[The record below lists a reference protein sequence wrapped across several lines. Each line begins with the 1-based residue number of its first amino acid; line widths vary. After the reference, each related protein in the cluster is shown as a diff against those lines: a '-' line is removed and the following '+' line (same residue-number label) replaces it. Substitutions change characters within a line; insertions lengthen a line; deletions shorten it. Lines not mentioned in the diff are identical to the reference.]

1 MHQEQALRQARPVSH
16 WTGWGQW
23 LALLTMTIDHMSRH
37 VLPADHGLEWTQV
50 TLGRIAF
57 PLFAAMVAWHGL
69 FNTRD
74 PMRYARRILIIG
86 LAAQIP
92 FMLMP
97 RASDALLLNVCFTLS
112 LGLMWG
118 AWLRTLLARY
128 RDDQLAPVALLLAVA
143 GSTLAMFLAGQWV
156 EYGLYGLMLIPLMM
170 LALYQLHNAAGD
182 PGGRALAL
190 LSTLPVLFA
199 AGQLNISDVAKGF
212 TVATC
217 VLVLL
222 LAAGAA
228 RRVPPVAWE
237 MPRKLWLSW
246 YPGHFALIAIW
257 LWFVGGL

>member
-1 MHQEQALRQARPVSH
+1 MHREQAIQQERPISH

-23 LALLTMTIDHMSRH
+23 LALLTMTIDHLSRH
-37 VLPADHGLEWTQV
+37 VLPADHALEWTQV

-97 RASDALLLNVCFTLS
+97 RASDTLLLNVCFTLS

-118 AWLRTLLARY
+118 AWLRSLLARY
-128 RDDQLAPVALLLAVA
+128 REGQLASSTLLLAVA
-143 GSTLAMFLAGQWV
+143 GSTLVMFLAGQWV

-170 LALYQLHNAAGD
+170 LALHQLHSAAGD
-182 PGGRALAL
+182 TTSRALAL
-190 LSTLPVLFA
+190 LSALPVLFA
-199 AGQLNISDVAKGF
+199 AGQLNVSDAAKGF
-212 TVATC
+212 TLATC
-217 VLVLL
+217 VVVLL

-228 RRVPPVAWE
+228 RRVPPVTWV
-237 MPRKLWLSW
+237 MPRRLWLSW
-246 YPGHFALIAIW
+246 YPGHFALIALW
-257 LWFVGGL
+257 LWSTGGL